1 MKTLIYFLVVILIFL
16 SYKFWNWH
24 SGLINTFRLHKAVVM
39 QQKTN
44 AVLTKQNQQM
54 TNQIYNLK
62 HDKNS
67 AELLAREKLGM
78 IKKNE
83 QYYRIIDK
91 SN

>member
-1 MKTLIYFLVVILIFL
+1 MKILLYSLVLILIFL

-24 SGLINTFRLHKAVVM
+24 DGLLNTFRLHKTVVM

-44 AVLTKQNQQM
+44 AVLTKQNQRL
-54 TNQIYNLK
+54 TNRIYNLK
-62 HDKNS
+62 QNKNS
-67 AELLAREKLGM
+67 VELLAREKLGM
-78 IKKNE
+78 TKKDE

>member
-1 MKTLIYFLVVILIFL
+1 MKILLYSLVLILIFL

-24 SGLINTFRLHKAVVM
+24 NGLIKTFRLHKTVAT

-44 AVLTKQNQQM
+44 DVLTKQNQQLA
-54 TNQIYNLK
+54 NQIYHLK
-62 HDKNS
+62 QNKNS
-67 AELLAREKLGM
+67 VELLAREKLGM
-78 IKKNE
+78 TKKDE